1 MGVPLVL
8 LQRKMREGRKIYD
21 VGADKA
27 RRAPGGRGPS
37 DIYKMEKGELAK
49 RGYPS
54 KALKVD

>member
-1 MGVPLVL
+1 
-8 LQRKMREGRKIYD
+8 MREGRKIYD